1 MHRNQNG
8 VTHIS
13 GVVRRMINKPNRL
26 ARQVCAWHR
35 GRAPTWPEL
44 EKGSSYRLSRVMR
57 LRVLVIILPLLCYAV
72 HLHADDRLIR
82 YLYEDTRRL
91 VKLVEDAATLMEREG
106 AAAFP
111 EFGRKGSRWFDE
123 KCFLFVYDSLG
134 TCTFHATIPELIGK
148 NLMDLRDMN
157 GKPLIRFIT
166 DVCRKPQRDAHGWV
180 FYLWQEKNEF
190 EPKWKSAYVRKVI
203 MPDSK
208 VCVIG
213 AGHHYLKIEKV
224 MVQENVQSAV
234 DLLAAEGK
242 QVAFKEFLNP
252 ASRYSFLNTF
262 VWVTD
267 ERGRALVDPAFPEQ
281 EGRDLTLFRDAIG
294 RPVMKEIM
302 DKLHKD
308 DEAWVQYL
316 WPRPG
321 AVAAS
326 RKLAYVK
333 KVRVGEETLLVG
345 SDFFLASPIW
355 MKE

>member
-1 MHRNQNG
+1 
-8 VTHIS
+8 
-13 GVVRRMINKPNRL
+13 
-26 ARQVCAWHR
+26 
-35 GRAPTWPEL
+35 
-44 EKGSSYRLSRVMR
+44 MR
-57 LRVLVIILPLLCYAV
+57 LRILAIILVLLCYAV
-72 HLHADDRLIR
+72 QLHADDRLSK

-91 VKLVEDAATLMEREG
+91 VKLVEDAATLMERKG
-106 AAAFP
+106 TAAFA
-111 EFGRKGSRWFDE
+111 EFRRKGSRWFKDQY
-123 KCFLFVYDSLG
+123 FLFVYDVAG
-134 TCTFHATIPELIGK
+134 TNTFHATIPELVGK

-166 DVCRKPQRDAHGWV
+166 DVCRKPQPDAHAWV

-190 EPKWKSAYVRKVI
+190 EPKWKSAYIRKVV
-203 MPDSK
+203 MPDGE
-208 VCVIG
+208 VCAIG
-213 AGHHYLKIEKV
+213 AGHYHLKIEKV

-234 DLLAAEGK
+234 NLLMSEGK
-242 QVAFKEFLNP
+242 RAAFKELLNP

-262 VWVTD
+262 IWVTD
-267 ERGRALVDPAFPEQ
+267 ERGRALVDPAFPDK

-294 RPVMKEIM
+294 RPVMKEII
-302 DKLHKD
+302 DKLQKD

-355 MKE
+355 MKQ